1 MPSSYRFKKYLRLI
15 KTKNMIYIIFN
26 WETENMSSLT
36 KKEATH
42 QRILETAAKIIRR
55 DGFDALGVADVMKQ
69 SGLTHGGFYAH
80 FPNRTALLAEAL
92 DYAKKSS
99 ANTIALAVVQQ
110 LEQGTKPLAA
120 YIDAYL
126 SEHHVSACFQGEGCP
141 VAALGSE
148 FSRQETTIKVEATK
162 ATQAFIDK
170 LIALSEQKLTQAN
183 AFFLASSLIGALQLA
198 RSLENPVDA
207 AAYLA
212 TAKQHL
218 LNIFTLQT

>member
-1 MPSSYRFKKYLRLI
+1 M
-15 KTKNMIYIIFN
+15 T
-26 WETENMSSLT
+26 TLT
-36 KKEATH
+36 KKETTH

-80 FPNRTALLAEAL
+80 FPNRNALLAEAL
-92 DYAKKSS
+92 DYATRSS

-126 SEHHVSACFQGEGCP
+126 SEAHVQACLQGEGCP

-148 FSRQETTIKVEATK
+148 FSRQEDAIKLEATR

-170 LIALSEQKLTQAN
+170 LIALSDQKLNQAN

-198 RSLENPVDA
+198 RCLDNPAD
-207 AAYLA
+207 L
-212 TAKQHL
+212 TACLTTTKQHL
-218 LNIFTLQT
+218 QTIFTL

>member
-1 MPSSYRFKKYLRLI
+1 
-15 KTKNMIYIIFN
+15 
-26 WETENMSSLT
+26 MSSLT

-55 DGFDALGVADVMKQ
+55 EGFDALGVADVMKQ

-80 FPNRTALLAEAL
+80 FPNRNALLAEAL
-92 DYAKKSS
+92 DYARKSS

-126 SEHHVSACFQGEGCP
+126 SEIHVQACFLGEGCP

-148 FSRQETTIKVEATK
+148 FSRQEDAIKVEATK
-162 ATQAFIDK
+162 TTQAFIDK
-170 LIALSEQKLTQAN
+170 LIALSNQTLNQAN
-183 AFFLASSLIGALQLA
+183 AFFLASSLVGALQLA
-198 RSLENPVDA
+198 RSLENQADVA
-207 AAYLA
+207 TYLA
-212 TAKQHL
+212 ATKQHL
-218 LNIFTLQT
+218 LNTFTL

>member
-1 MPSSYRFKKYLRLI
+1 M
-15 KTKNMIYIIFN
+15 TN
-26 WETENMSSLT
+26 LT

-80 FPNRTALLAEAL
+80 FPNRNALLAEAL
-92 DYAKKSS
+92 DYARKSS
-99 ANTIALAVVQQ
+99 ASTIALAVVQQ
-110 LEQGTKPLAA
+110 LEQGAKPLAA

-126 SEHHVSACFQGEGCP
+126 SEAHVQACFHGEGCP

-148 FSRQETTIKVEATK
+148 FARQEDDIKVETTK
-162 ATQAFIDK
+162 ATQAFMDK
-170 LIALSEQKLTQAN
+170 LIALSNQQLNQAN

-198 RSLENPVDA
+198 RSLENQADVGL
-207 AAYLA
+207 YLA
-212 TAKQHL
+212 ATKQHL
-218 LNIFTLQT
+218 FSIFTL

>member
-1 MPSSYRFKKYLRLI
+1 
-15 KTKNMIYIIFN
+15 
-26 WETENMSSLT
+26 MSSLT

-80 FPNRTALLAEAL
+80 FPNRNALLAEAL
-92 DYAKKSS
+92 DYAHKSS
-99 ANTIALAVVQQ
+99 ANAIALAVVQQ

-126 SEHHVSACFQGEGCP
+126 SEVHVQACFQGEGCP

-148 FSRQETTIKVEATK
+148 FSRQEDAIKVETTKATK
-162 ATQAFIDK
+162 AFMDK
-170 LIALSEQKLTQAN
+170 LIALSDQRLNQTN

-198 RSLENPVDA
+198 RSLENQADITT
-207 AAYLA
+207 YLA
-212 TAKQHL
+212 ATKQHL
-218 LNIFTLQT
+218 LSIFTL